1 MAPGEL
7 EHEAGRCCFAA
18 GGSGAEGREYSAWF
32 LAAEGKENF
41 ECLLCVRNHG
51 AISCAILLIV
61 HVYGTIP
68 ICQENFL
75 YIPMSMEHFLC
86 VTFIYIISFK
96 PLNILIW
103 SIPLPPPQLKFVT
116 LERLAEGPHSYYK
129 REEFQTQECQP
140 QSPSSLYYTTSP
152 TPPPTLPWPLSPV
165 FLSSE
170 PHLMQK
176 QRQAILKEFIFF
188 ATLLPRNNSIN

>member
-41 ECLLCVRNHG
+41 ECLLCVRNRG
-51 AISCAILLIV
+51 VISCAVLLIV
-61 HVYGTIP
+61 HIYGTIP
-68 ICQENFL
+68 VCQENFL

-96 PLNILIW
+96 PLNNPIW

-116 LERLAEGPHSYYK
+116 LERLAEGHTATT
-129 REEFQTQECQP
+129 RERNFKP
-140 QSPSSLYYTTSP
+140 RNASPKVPVLYI
-152 TPPPTLPWPLSPV
+152 TPPHLHHHLHPLDPLV
-165 FLSSE
+165 QCFYLLNPIWCKSSGS
-170 PHLMQK
+170 L
-176 QRQAILKEFIFF
+176 F
-188 ATLLPRNNSIN
+188 